1 MAQKVCIWPCISLSP
16 YFRIQWGYR
25 DDPDPI
31 VLACHP
37 WRASLITV
45 QEASQSLLHSDGYI
59 YLNWYFQKSGQ
70 SPYSWSICFTTRLLE
85 SQAGSLA
92 VDQGQI
98 SPWGSA
104 GWRLKMLEFIIA
116 NKLYKILPQWYSL
129 GHKSP
134 PSGWCSCAWMLIV
147 WGRNSFRLFTY
158 PVQLVYR
165 SAGISREFNF
175 IDKKLSSSAHY
186 FSTYPYQSVV
196 YF

>member
-98 SPWGSA
+98 HPEDQQGG
-104 GWRLKMLEFIIA
+104 GWRCWSLL
-116 NKLYKILPQWYSL
+116 LPTNSTKSSHSGTALDTNLLPL
-129 GHKSP
+129 GGAAVH
-134 PSGWCSCAWMLIV
+134 GCW
-147 WGRNSFRLFTY
+147 
-158 PVQLVYR
+158 
-165 SAGISREFNF
+165 
-175 IDKKLSSSAHY
+175 
-186 FSTYPYQSVV
+186 
-196 YF
+196 